1 MPRFDLTR
9 LNSVIVSD
17 SNNAV
22 TNSDPTNIMNKDSKQ
37 INWQLLASFLDS
49 EIFQF
54 IMQNKDDEKIKAF
67 GLNLSQKLA
76 TNFGLENNE

>member
-54 IMQNKDDEKIKAF
+54 IMQNKNDEKIKAF

-76 TNFGLENNE
+76 TNFGLVNNE

>member
-9 LNSVIVSD
+9 LNSVIVSEG
-17 SNNAV
+17 NNAL

-54 IMQNKDDEKIKAF
+54 IMQNKDDEKIKTF
-67 GLNLSQKLA
+67 GVNLSQKLA